1 MSSSLTLWR
10 EKLAF
15 ESPSLPLPLTPV
27 APSVSQT
34 LWARTLGEL
43 ALRGSG
49 EDEEPCGQG
58 DSGVFDLYAWL
69 ASEVEG
75 GRCHG
80 QPKGHGEEVLLLNL
94 SALSAAVAVACPR
107 RIEERVEG
115 KGEGGRPLAKAQ
127 ARAEAA
133 GCRALQALGF
143 LPSGPDPPVHD
154 QASRSLPAPSPALQ
168 AAAMD
173 LASRL
178 LRTLPSS
185 RTVDLLPHLLEQA
198 VPAALAPLRSPSS
211 PAAGTSPAT
220 RVLRAIDLA
229 LGDLLKAASCT
240 GSGPFSGT
248 CLSRA
253 VATRLL
259 QGALGMLARSS
270 PFADFTPLVDE
281 ELEGSDEVGVA
292 LGKHRG
298 LALSLIGK
306 ILRLLPPPARTLAH
320 SPSPSSSSDSDHY
333 EAQSTLLLLQEA
345 RTLLV
350 HALRDPI
357 PAIRPR
363 ALQTLALFRLLV
375 DDHCLQYAPSCG
387 SEAVGDV
394 LLLQVEPV
402 ASACSPFQRTPE
414 FVRRLFDYLIGVGG
428 EHPEAD
434 SEVAQG
440 REQGKAQRARQTRSA
455 SSEALSRA
463 QKRGGGD
470 TGVAKVGMAGS
481 GKGGE
486 GGGDPAD
493 DEPFFQWLRSLCL
506 DAMTGVLRIPSFADT
521 AAGEASHSLAVS
533 LLETCLGQAD
543 DGVLKSSWR
552 GDNVAIW
559 GNFPSPSSLSKQV
572 QRPEHPM
579 NRAARRLR
587 AQAGRSLRS
596 PALWAVW
603 ELARLLV
610 WGRLKTH
617 VGGPGATFA
626 TLERAMAKIQI
637 ELMQDKKKD
646 GALLRRADLLVTF
659 LGAFER
665 HIANVVEGSEGRDVG
680 SQYLARKMQGH
691 VTNIEIDRGDGE
703 GSQASERYGN
713 CARDVPC
720 QVQEAKP
727 VGGAERTQPGG
738 QCEYPSSVR
747 IALPPPSKKTEAFFL
762 ANKRVCWDWLARVR
776 PMLVRVSLSL
786 EGCQEQGV
794 EYAFKRLVDLASVA
808 KQRGP
813 KSSSITVPSPSVP
826 LSVSPVSFQD
836 VEELAV
842 EVAVAVTEHFKE
854 SGVEMLQGLERWL
867 AALQRSNSCPSL
879 SASSTALALPTSL
892 VWLQGLQLMAQGRY
906 EDALRRWIGG
916 VFFHE
921 GFNTLLTAFTSS
933 SLSQSQVS
941 QAKDMKRSIVVT
953 ASVKAQ
959 ASLTAWLLLQQAQT
973 PAVLQT
979 IMDRSVLCYCRLGD
993 WRGLGVFL
1001 QAVQAL
1007 HVVLSAMV
1015 GEEIEAEGVLSA
1027 MQGCGCN
1034 ADRMKGGGSDDREGK
1049 KWKRVIEKRG
1059 RLQEGEEAF
1068 LEDDREERDA
1078 VEKAG
1083 KIPSWVLSALVPRV
1097 ESAWIQTWMRV
1108 DGQGCSL
1115 LFAQAQWGEKGLGA
1129 YETVNLGESSTR
1141 KATICKDGTPSLPT
1155 STRRPNLS
1163 AQGWMEVFSFLQQHR
1178 QSSSGF
1184 SRYPSPPN
1192 LASEMALA
1200 TCLDET
1206 LELLMDESHHNH
1218 ADALRA
1224 IATQTPRLL
1233 EGLTAPLAVPSALP
1247 SAFNSLSYTLYA
1259 NSGHLSSP
1267 LLTDIACL
1275 STFSS
1280 VLRREGEDG
1289 SEIIS
1294 SRRPPTA
1301 FSWLLSSPH
1310 AVTSSSDLSSSPSY
1324 SFVFPSSTVAEDC
1337 RCDNVSGDSWLHLH
1351 RTALVLKAVTRLH
1364 EQGLSAGSSAHS
1376 MSQTRVE
1383 DTSYD
1388 LSLDLARI
1396 RTAWLHAARRE
1407 RNVGLCKELI
1417 QELESP
1423 TSSSLSPSSLDW
1435 FLRVRYEE
1443 VQVNFLETNGIHQ
1456 LGACIAS
1463 LLVIASAL
1471 LLSEPGLA
1479 SVSSTRDPLAPSP
1492 LVQLEG
1498 WEGSGTRMGK
1508 SGCSTDWLRLAKDSE
1523 LSGLAK
1529 LLCSGEETRDRGKT
1543 EKMRRHWGYRCLVR
1557 ASQWLQQYH
1566 DQHRYA
1572 SQSARFP
1579 FPGPSSALQQ
1589 RTNKPWPAPAF
1600 EATCSSNTAPYA
1612 LPSDTPSESVFAY
1625 DPPETQQPAPVRS
1638 HSLCDSSPPWFYAL
1652 FFTHANSNAE
1662 ELAGRC
1668 LELAAQVVSPKS
1680 RQWGK
1685 AWRLWG
1691 DWLYRRAKALSTNQ
1705 TTHDNARNPQ
1715 QLERQ
1720 KQIQLNAWKT
1730 HQNSMPDLVQLSEEL
1745 IKHEN
1750 PEGNP
1755 SRARR
1760 EAVQTL
1766 LMETIL
1772 SEEREEDGL
1781 GEEGV
1786 LSVSAVKKAGCER
1799 GGNNA
1804 ALIARLREAIRRL
1817 RRERREARV
1826 QALEGSVDAYCRYLQ
1841 VGEKSCTGLGDSGYS
1856 ALRALS
1862 ALRILKMLARL
1873 PSAALQPSAL
1883 MGTQLEPSTCCS
1895 SLLRRSLTAM
1905 PLNPWQALVPQL
1917 LIRLAILPEASFQS
1931 LLPLFERLVASAPQE
1946 IAWTLTVGC
1955 AELERSR
1962 TSQSFALSPISVS
1975 TPVHKQTKDMA
1986 VSVAR
1991 ARWLFLKSFLQER
2004 HPDLIQDVAVFTEAL
2019 TSLGQ
2024 LWDERWLVYVS
2035 ERWHVK
2041 GLQGRLRS
2049 LSREGERL
2057 ARNPTLPES
2066 EKGRIVCERYAAML
2080 LPLFVEAQ
2088 TLAGETGCGMVDDKD
2103 GHQDFSGSPDASS
2116 SAHPSALEVH
2126 SSSPHNCAFAK
2137 KWRPRVMEVLAL
2149 LQCAPD
2155 TAAAMDPMSHV
2166 WPVLEKFKRD
2176 IITAVAGEEGR
2187 SRKKSGTDVEPG
2199 PTTQHQGRQ
2208 LRAEA
2213 VTPQLLSLL
2222 AKGNLQHVEM
2232 PGTTRP
2238 TFFDESQGRGVAVQM
2253 VGIGGHGIITVLK
2266 TKTRPKKL
2274 SLLGSDGREY
2284 TYLLKGRDD
2293 LRLDERLMQL
2303 LVTVNSVLHVRAQ
2316 TPRTEKCALGSAVL
2330 RGLRARHYAVLPLSA
2345 SAGLVQWVGGTTPL
2359 FSLYKSWRLR
2369 AVRGERLLLES
2380 QQQIQQAI
2388 HQREKQQQQ
2397 QVVQAQEEDSSIDIE
2412 KRGKRKKTTAE
2423 RRERRKRQQD
2433 RERRR
2438 RLGEKGV
2445 EREISTERARKPL
2458 LWAPSATF
2466 EELEKGARRQK
2477 GRAAKTKKDSSTSG
2491 GSGTLPEPSV
2501 EDKSDNVKTSSRE
2514 CSFHVSESRGNRGQ
2528 HRVEEKEEEARD
2540 DEDEN
2545 EEEDDLESAP
2555 AALFYAELVPELA
2568 RQGLDLRS
2576 TAASHRGEW
2585 PHSVLRTVYD
2595 RLVAQS
2601 PRHLLEV
2608 ELVAG
2613 SLGAEDLWQ
2622 RRQVLARSLA
2632 VMSVLGAVLGL
2643 GDRHLNNLLWDG
2655 RRAELLHIDYT
2666 VCFDRG
2672 LRLRVPEVVPFR
2684 LTPVLVAALGPLGV
2698 DSGAFVNG
2706 METVLR
2712 GLRGHKKLLLSVL
2725 ETLAHDPL
2733 VNWEDILGVRGNGGG
2748 GRGHQGPKQLHQ
2760 HALDAIV
2767 TLKLVALRVG
2777 ETRTLLRDRV
2787 LQIKKGFAA
2796 LQALLDRVRNAREGW
2811 VAEENEIFRSRPV
2824 LRDSKLLVEGTM
2836 LGQKRADL
2844 AGRLVSLQLQAEDQG
2859 RSALV
2864 LDASRRDLDKALH
2877 KAAAQLKRRWE
2888 YQVWAVQQVLW
2899 KGQDRAMDGKEGKGL
2914 GREVDGVRLRS
2925 EDGRLVEKVSSSL
2938 RNNIQRILLPANGS
2952 AKGAVYEL
2960 ERDEGDPFS
2969 IAPGLLGRGLQPQY
2983 CLLSRGASS
2992 LLPPPVGE
3000 EECAYHDQ
3008 FIEACR
3014 SEDARLGK
3022 YLRVLETALER
3033 VLEPMRAYSSLVRDT
3048 LSIEP
3053 DEYVGRSL
3061 TRRWLRVVGAQQ
3073 ERMRLLI
3080 TFSSTMES
3088 SAAADSGGGD
3098 GGILSCGPSIA
3109 GWAMVEA
3116 GPEEALEEVWPAWQ
3130 RPRAG
3135 MKANEERLR
3144 RAEADTAW
3152 ADNLQ
3157 AALRVAVERR
3167 EALVSEESCHRES
3180 EGRGTSFDARKRRE
3194 QQDKDLEAAK
3204 DRLKVAVRALCKASN
3219 LAPISEGKRNHARL
3233 HQVYEQRAMHRFL
3246 LERVV
3251 SPLDSTWGWMRSLE
3265 NFEVEVA
3272 STPSNGV
3279 VDRRAGLVKEI
3290 QRRLSHLEVLVK
3302 EVLVPGIGRVE
3313 EEIKRGNTGER
3324 LTALRTETLATLR
3337 RVYSLAERNEIQ
3349 ALVGALSRQE
3359 RGGENCT
3366 AQGQVIGKENE
3377 HGSSFAEV
3385 TADAKLLYE
3394 AWQRGKEMVLDAVG
3408 KRAQQLVESELVG
3421 DADSLAA
3428 SFSSLS
3434 LIDTLSLPAST
3445 RDAWTAWRKQVE
3457 DLEAACKALLAS
3469 PSVSTLPLR
3478 RLGMFVEGIFDRL
3491 EKADFWSQAL
3501 RPPPFSAAARSDFV
3515 GEGVQ
3520 GVPEYWPWLGEGTAT
3535 SMLQLE
3541 RILTTSQVMTV
3552 WMHQEESSGESG
3564 ERGEID
3570 SSHARTQGGRTEWR
3584 VAALDRLLADS
3595 MQRLLSITV
3604 GVPVRLATR
3613 SLVDRVMRVLGV
3625 SAPDLLERVASTR
3638 EVQQVAAP
3646 HLVEVSP
3653 RARWKSL
3660 IGAFDAYASS
3670 QATTAATQD
3679 VDSAS
3684 APYSAACQALATVS
3698 ELVQSLA
3705 VQEASSLAAA
3715 EAMRKA
3721 EEMESTLARSLT
3733 RLEWDLDGDFQVLA
3747 AAKSVGVTVLG
3758 AEGLLAS
3765 SAIYVPHTPPSQRR
3779 SFLLQCLAGAVVTLA
3794 QVLSVERSDLW
3805 DQAEEERGEEKAP
3818 ASFLAPSTKGSDNVS
3833 PPSFV
3838 PSFLSNARPASR
3850 DESSRHLDAWLKRK
3864 QDLMRLARGNKGSTN
3879 SGGRSLS
3886 SDEALVEWD
3895 SKTKALVSCVEA
3907 ASTGARAIL
3916 LAAEGVLDFERSR
3929 VDMRGVEPGTDSQD
3943 AALWALVS
3951 QHQGALAPVIEKRK
3965 AQAGCLREMGR
3976 AKADMAV
3983 LEREANAVDRRMVE
3997 MGERRRAWMEE
4008 EHVIQADVR
4017 TSLRRLAAE
4026 LRDCPSS
4033 CLSSPPTHPEPP
4045 PLPSAQEPSSRT
4057 WSSSTG
4063 SAGARLLDVGM
4074 LKSIVRAT
4082 QASTSTASREAS
4094 VLLRRV
4100 HEDALFLLRSTQAL
4114 EAEAGALAFLL
4125 ESSCIAPGDGQKD
4138 ESGRGGSSN
4147 QQGPPVDE
4155 LTGPEAWATAL
4166 ESLLEGVESMGGE
4179 DHVLGLAGKFGAC
4192 LEELEDLAED
4202 ANDAAKVAVAKNGEG
4217 SETEDSVSEPEEE
4230 EEDKEIGGKGQEKI
4244 DKMGCDRRNEELRT
4258 GEHLPM
4264 YDVPDTER
4272 EHPSPAALGAL
4283 RKVQAKIEGRSVG
4296 NNADDPRKAL
4306 EIRQQVDKWIREATD
4321 PDRLCVLFEGWMP
4334 FV

>member
-1 MSSSLTLWR
+1 
-10 EKLAF
+10 
-15 ESPSLPLPLTPV
+15 
-27 APSVSQT
+27 
-34 LWARTLGEL
+34 
-43 ALRGSG
+43 
-49 EDEEPCGQG
+49 
-58 DSGVFDLYAWL
+58 
-69 ASEVEG
+69 
-75 GRCHG
+75 
-80 QPKGHGEEVLLLNL
+80 
-94 SALSAAVAVACPR
+94 
-107 RIEERVEG
+107 
-115 KGEGGRPLAKAQ
+115 
-127 ARAEAA
+127 
-133 GCRALQALGF
+133 
-143 LPSGPDPPVHD
+143 
-154 QASRSLPAPSPALQ
+154 
-168 AAAMD
+168 
-173 LASRL
+173 
-178 LRTLPSS
+178 
-185 RTVDLLPHLLEQA
+185 
-198 VPAALAPLRSPSS
+198 
-211 PAAGTSPAT
+211 
-220 RVLRAIDLA
+220 
-229 LGDLLKAASCT
+229 
-240 GSGPFSGT
+240 
-248 CLSRA
+248 
-253 VATRLL
+253 
-259 QGALGMLARSS
+259 
-270 PFADFTPLVDE
+270 
-281 ELEGSDEVGVA
+281 
-292 LGKHRG
+292 
-298 LALSLIGK
+298 
-306 ILRLLPPPARTLAH
+306 
-320 SPSPSSSSDSDHY
+320 
-333 EAQSTLLLLQEA
+333 
-345 RTLLV
+345 
-350 HALRDPI
+350 
-357 PAIRPR
+357 
-363 ALQTLALFRLLV
+363 
-375 DDHCLQYAPSCG
+375 
-387 SEAVGDV
+387 
-394 LLLQVEPV
+394 
-402 ASACSPFQRTPE
+402 
-414 FVRRLFDYLIGVGG
+414 
-428 EHPEAD
+428 
-434 SEVAQG
+434 
-440 REQGKAQRARQTRSA
+440 
-455 SSEALSRA
+455 
-463 QKRGGGD
+463 
-470 TGVAKVGMAGS
+470 
-481 GKGGE
+481 
-486 GGGDPAD
+486 
-493 DEPFFQWLRSLCL
+493 
-506 DAMTGVLRIPSFADT
+506 
-521 AAGEASHSLAVS
+521 
-533 LLETCLGQAD
+533 
-543 DGVLKSSWR
+543 
-552 GDNVAIW
+552 
-559 GNFPSPSSLSKQV
+559 
-572 QRPEHPM
+572 
-579 NRAARRLR
+579 
-587 AQAGRSLRS
+587 
-596 PALWAVW
+596 
-603 ELARLLV
+603 
-610 WGRLKTH
+610 
-617 VGGPGATFA
+617 
-626 TLERAMAKIQI
+626 MAKIQM

-680 SQYLARKMQGH
+680 SQYLARKMQSH
-691 VTNIEIDRGDGE
+691 ITNTEENRGDGE

-720 QVQEAKP
+720 QVQGAKL
-727 VGGAERTQPGG
+727 VGGAERTEPGG

-747 IALPPPSKKTEAFFL
+747 VALPPPSKKTEAFFL

-776 PMLVRVSLSL
+776 PMLVRVSLYL

-794 EYAFKRLVDLASVA
+794 EYAFKRLVDLASA
-808 KQRGP
+808 MKQRGP
-813 KSSSITVPSPSVP
+813 KSSPITTPFPSVP
-826 LSVSPVSFQD
+826 LSVSPISFQD
-836 VEELAV
+836 VEELSV
-842 EVAVAVTEHFKE
+842 EVAVAVAEHFQE

-867 AALQRSNSCPSL
+867 AALQRSNSCPS
-879 SASSTALALPTSL
+879 SSSSSTALAQTSSL

-906 EDALRRWIGG
+906 EDALHQWIGG

-921 GFNTLLTAFTSS
+921 GFNTLLRAFTSS

-941 QAKDMKRSIVVT
+941 QAKDMKPSIVVT
-953 ASVKAQ
+953 APVEAQ
-959 ASLTAWLLLQQAQT
+959 ASLTAGLLLQQAQT

-993 WRGLGVFL
+993 WRGLGFFL

-1015 GEEIEAEGVLSA
+1015 GEEVEAEGVLSA
-1027 MQGCGCN
+1027 MQECGCN
-1034 ADRMKGGGSDDREGK
+1034 ADGMKGGESDDREGK
-1049 KWKRVIEKRG
+1049 KGKRVIEERG
-1059 RLQEGEEAF
+1059 RLQDGEEAF
-1068 LEDDREERDA
+1068 LEDDRVKRDA
-1078 VEKAG
+1078 VEKAE

-1108 DGQGCSL
+1108 DDRGWSL
-1115 LFAQAQWGEKGLGA
+1115 LSAQAQWGETGLDA
-1129 YETVNLGESSTR
+1129 YETVDFGESSTR
-1141 KATICKDGTPSLPT
+1141 EALICKEGTPLLPT
-1155 STRRPNLS
+1155 STRRPLLS

-1184 SRYPSPPN
+1184 FRCPSPPK

-1206 LELLMDESHHNH
+1206 LELLMDESHHTH

-1233 EGLTAPLAVPSALP
+1233 EGLTAPLAVPSAPP

-1267 LLTDIACL
+1267 LLTDIACS

-1294 SRRPPTA
+1294 SRRPPSA
-1301 FSWLLSSPH
+1301 FSWLLSSPQT
-1310 AVTSSSDLSSSPSY
+1310 VTSSPDLSSSLSH
-1324 SFVFPSSTVAEDC
+1324 SFVFPSSTVAKYC
-1337 RCDNVSGDSWLHLH
+1337 RCDNVSGNSWLYLH

-1364 EQGLSAGSSAHS
+1364 EQGPSACSSAHS

-1388 LSLDLARI
+1388 LTLDLARI

-1407 RNVGLCKELI
+1407 RNVRLCKELI
-1417 QELESP
+1417 QQLVSP

-1443 VQVNFLETNGIHQ
+1443 VQVNFLETKGIHQ

-1463 LLVIASAL
+1463 LLAIASAL

-1479 SVSSTRDPLAPSP
+1479 SLSSIRDPLAPSSQ
-1492 LVQLEG
+1492 VQLEG

-1508 SGCSTDWLRLAKDSE
+1508 SSCSTDWLRLAKDSE

-1529 LLCSGEETRDRGKT
+1529 LLFSGEETRDRGKT

-1566 DQHRYA
+1566 DQHRYP
-1572 SQSARFP
+1572 SPCARFP

-1589 RTNKPWPAPAF
+1589 RINKPWPAPSL
-1600 EATCSSNTAPYA
+1600 EANSSSNTAHFS
-1612 LPSDTPSESVFAY
+1612 LPFDTPSESVFSRY
-1625 DPPETQQPAPVRS
+1625 PPETQQPGPARS
-1638 HSLCDSSPPWFYAL
+1638 HPLCNSSPPWFSTL
-1652 FFTHANSNAE
+1652 LFTHANSNAE

-1680 RQWGK
+1680 RQGGK

-1691 DWLYRRAKALSTNQ
+1691 DWLYRRAKALSSNQ
-1705 TTHDNARNPQ
+1705 TIHDNARDPQ

-1720 KQIQLNAWKT
+1720 KQIQLKAWKT
-1730 HQNSMPDLVQLSEEL
+1730 HQNSMLDLVQLSEEL
-1745 IKHEN
+1745 IKYEN

-1755 SRARR
+1755 SLATR
-1760 EAVQTL
+1760 EAVQAL
-1766 LMETIL
+1766 LMETVL

-1781 GEEGV
+1781 DEEGI
-1786 LSVSAVKKAGCER
+1786 LSVSAVKKAGCDR

-1817 RRERREARV
+1817 RRERGEARV

-1841 VGEKSCTGLGDSGYS
+1841 FGENSCAGLGDSGYS

-1873 PSAALQPSAL
+1873 PSAALLPSAL
-1883 MGTQLEPSTCCS
+1883 MGAQLESNTCSS
-1895 SLLRRSLTAM
+1895 SLLHRSLTAM
-1905 PLNPWQALVPQL
+1905 PLNPWQALMPQL
-1917 LIRLAILPEASFQS
+1917 LTRLAIFPEASFQS
-1931 LLPLFERLVASAPQE
+1931 LLPLFERLVASSPQE

-1962 TSQSFALSPISVS
+1962 TSQSFAPLPISVS
-1975 TPVHKQTKDMA
+1975 TPVLKQTKDMA
-1986 VSVAR
+1986 VSLAR

-2004 HPDLIQDVAVFTEAL
+2004 HPDLIQDVTVFTEAL

-2057 ARNPTLPES
+2057 ARNPMLPES

-2103 GHQDFSGSPDASS
+2103 GHKDFSASPDALSS
-2116 SAHPSALEVH
+2116 GHPSALEVP

-2137 KWRPRVMEVLAL
+2137 KWRPRVKEVLAL
-2149 LQCAPD
+2149 LHSAPD

-2166 WPVLEKFKRD
+2166 WPVLEMFKRD

-2199 PTTQHQGRQ
+2199 PTAQHQGQQ

-2222 AKGNLQHVEM
+2222 TKGKLQHLEM

-2238 TFFDESQGRGVAVQM
+2238 TFFDQSRGRGAAVQM

-2303 LVTVNSVLHVRAQ
+2303 LVTVNGVLHARAQ
-2316 TPRTEKCALGSAVL
+2316 TPRGYTRTEKCALGSAVV

-2380 QQQIQQAI
+2380 KQQIQQAI

-2397 QVVQAQEEDSSIDIE
+2397 QVVQAQEEDSSIDIG

-2438 RLGEKGV
+2438 RLGEKEV
-2445 EREISTERARKPL
+2445 EREISSERVRKPL
-2458 LWAPSATF
+2458 LWAPPASF

-2477 GRAAKTKKDSSTSG
+2477 GGAAKTKEDSSSSG
-2491 GSGTLPEPSV
+2491 GSETLPEPSV
-2501 EDKSDNVKTSSRE
+2501 EDKSDSVKTSSRE
-2514 CSFHVSESRGNRGQ
+2514 RSFHVSESRGNRGQ
-2528 HRVEEKEEEARD
+2528 HREEEKEEEARD

-2576 TAASHRGEW
+2576 TAAAHRGEW

-2595 RLVAQS
+2595 RLVARS
-2601 PRHLLEV
+2601 PRHLLEE

-2712 GLRGHKKLLLSVL
+2712 GLRGHKELLFSVL
-2725 ETLAHDPL
+2725 ETLVHDPL

-2787 LQIKKGFAA
+2787 LQIKKGLAA
-2796 LQALLDRVRNAREGW
+2796 LQALLNRVRNAREGW
-2811 VAEENEIFRSRPV
+2811 VAEENEIFRSQPA
-2824 LRDSKLLVEGTM
+2824 LRDSKLHVEGTM

-2844 AGRLVSLQLQAEDQG
+2844 AGRLVSLQIQAEDQG

-2899 KGQDRAMDGKEGKGL
+2899 KGQDRAIDGKEGKGL

-2938 RNNIQRILLPANGS
+2938 RINIQRILLPADGS
-2952 AKGAVYEL
+2952 TKEAGYEL

-2992 LLPPPVGE
+2992 LLPPPVGK
-3000 EECAYHDQ
+3000 EECAYHDK
-3008 FIEACR
+3008 FVKACQ
-3014 SEDARLGK
+3014 SEDSRLGK
-3022 YLRVLETALER
+3022 YLRDLETALER
-3033 VLEPMRAYSSLVRDT
+3033 VLEPMRAYSSIVRDT
-3048 LSIEP
+3048 LSIDP

-3061 TRRWLRVVGAQQ
+3061 TRRWLRVVGGQQ
-3073 ERMRLLI
+3073 ERMRLLNAL
-3080 TFSSTMES
+3080 SSAMES

-3098 GGILSCGPSIA
+3098 GGILPCGPSIA

-3135 MKANEERLR
+3135 MKANEGRLR
-3144 RAEADTAW
+3144 RAEADTAR

-3157 AALRVAVERR
+3157 GALRVAVERR
-3167 EALVSEESCHRES
+3167 EALMIEESCHRES
-3180 EGRGTSFDARKRRE
+3180 EGRGISFDARNCQE
-3194 QQDKDLEAAK
+3194 QQEKDLEAAK

-3219 LAPISEGKRNHARL
+3219 LAPISAGKRNHARL

-3290 QRRLSHLEVLVK
+3290 QRRLWHLEVLIK
-3302 EVLVPGIGRVE
+3302 DVLVPGIGRVE
-3313 EEIKRGNTGER
+3313 EDIKRGNTGER
-3324 LTALRTETLATLR
+3324 LTALRTETLATLQ
-3337 RVYSLAERNEIQ
+3337 RVYSLAGKNEIQ

-3366 AQGQVIGKENE
+3366 AQGQVIEKEKE
-3377 HGSSFAEV
+3377 QASSLAEV

-3394 AWQRGKEMVLDAVG
+3394 AWQGGKEIVLDAVG
-3408 KRAQQLVESELVG
+3408 KRAQQLVGSELAG

-3434 LIDTLSLPAST
+3434 LIDTLSLQAST
-3445 RDAWTAWRKQVE
+3445 RETWTAWRKQVE
-3457 DLEAACKALLAS
+3457 DLEAACKAILAS
-3469 PSVSTLPLR
+3469 LSVSTLPLR

-3491 EKADFWSQAL
+3491 EKADFLSQAL
-3501 RPPPFSAAARSDFV
+3501 RPPPLSAAARSDFV
-3515 GEGVQ
+3515 VEGVQ

-3535 SMLQLE
+3535 SVLQLE
-3541 RILTTSQVMTV
+3541 RILTISQVMTV
-3552 WMHQEESSGESG
+3552 WMHQEERRGETG

-3570 SSHARTQGGRTEWR
+3570 SSHARAQGARTEWR

-3595 MQRLLSITV
+3595 MQRLLSIAV

-3638 EVQQVAAP
+3638 EVEEVAAP

-3653 RARWKSL
+3653 RIRWKSW
-3660 IGAFDAYASS
+3660 IGAFDASASS

-3679 VDSAS
+3679 VGSAS
-3684 APYSAACQALATVS
+3684 APYSEACQALATVS

-3705 VQEASSLAAA
+3705 VLEASSLAAA

-3733 RLEWDLDGDFQVLA
+3733 CLEWDLDGDFQVLA

-3758 AEGLLAS
+3758 AEGLPAS

-3805 DQAEEERGEEKAP
+3805 AQAEEERGAEKAP
-3818 ASFLAPSTKGSDNVS
+3818 EGFLAPSANGSDNFP
-3833 PPSFV
+3833 PPSFAS
-3838 PSFLSNARPASR
+3838 SFFLNARPASR
-3850 DESSRHLDAWLKRK
+3850 DESFRRLDAWLKRK
-3864 QDLMRLARGNKGSTN
+3864 QDLMRLARGNKGSTK
-3879 SGGRSLS
+3879 SGGRFLS
-3886 SDEALVEWD
+3886 SEEALVEWD

-3907 ASTGARAIL
+3907 ANTGARAIL

-3951 QHQGALAPVIEKRK
+3951 HHQGALAPVIEKRK
-3965 AQAGCLREMGR
+3965 AQASCLREMGR

-3983 LEREANAVDRRMVE
+3983 LEREANAVDRRKVE
-3997 MGERRRAWMEE
+3997 MGEKRRAWMEE

-4026 LRDCPSS
+4026 LRDLPSS
-4033 CLSSPPTHPEPP
+4033 CLSSPPTHADPS

-4082 QASTSTASREAS
+4082 QASTSAASREAS

-4114 EAEAGALAFLL
+4114 EAEARALAFLL

-4138 ESGRGGSSN
+4138 KSGRGGRSN

-4155 LTGPEAWATAL
+4155 LRGPEAWAAAL
-4166 ESLLEGVESMGGE
+4166 ESLLEGVESMGVE
-4179 DHVLGLAGKFGAC
+4179 DHVLGLAGKFGAY

-4202 ANDAAKVAVAKNGEG
+4202 VNDAAKVAVAKNGEG

-4230 EEDKEIGGKGQEKI
+4230 EEDKEIGGKGQEKTYKI
-4244 DKMGCDRRNEELRT
+4244 RCDRRNEELKT

-4283 RKVQAKIEGRSVG
+4283 RKVKSKIEGRSVG
-4296 NNADDPRKAL
+4296 NNADEPRKAL